1 MRLRSD
7 EKRLHVPHST
17 ALIITHHN
25 GVELG
30 RVRKSSMDVPIPES
44 NRGYAL
50 LCRMGW
56 GRGSSLGI
64 REGGIVE
71 PVRISEQYGFLGLG
85 KWTEDETHATAATE
99 SRKAMTSELISV
111 EDDVAREARKAQVA
125 HVQMIAA
132 AVSEQTSAFYCD
144 VCAKQYSKVTEFENH
159 LSSYDHHHKKR
170 FREMQQ
176 EQKARAKL
184 LGGISKRKEKKDPAL
199 LAAEAAALAVH
210 ANEAVA
216 VAQLQPPPFPQ
227 LPPPPPPSAPQ
238 PPPPTPP
245 PPPLQPLPP
254 PPPPHRA
261 PEDRAPEAAQSSREA
276 DEATSTGVE
285 ASGASSSAAQPP
297 PPKMTFG
304 GGLRLASSSKGRGR
318 GLGRGMAL
326 GKSTF
331 SADDDSS

>member
-1 MRLRSD
+1 
-7 EKRLHVPHST
+7 
-17 ALIITHHN
+17 
-25 GVELG
+25 
-30 RVRKSSMDVPIPES
+30 MDVPIPES

-111 EDDVAREARKAQVA
+111 EDDVAREAREAQVA
-125 HVQMIAA
+125 HEQMIAA

-210 ANEAVA
+210 ANYAVA

-227 LPPPPPPSAPQ
+227 LPPPPPPSAPR
-238 PPPPTPP
+238 PPPPPPP

-276 DEATSTGVE
+276 DEATSTSVE
-285 ASGASSSAAQPP
+285 APP
-297 PPKMTFG
+297 PQPKMTFG

-326 GKSTF
+326 GNSTF